1 MEGAI
6 QTMITTFQ
14 TQHGFQKI
22 GAYHLQPDG
31 TVNRSSSVTVTMR
44 KPLVYGIFC
53 DGICKYLGKTIQG
66 YSRPLNYHR
75 NDVMKTV
82 RDGIQTSLK
91 SGMSVEVYAKETNLV
106 LHHEG
111 LELNA
116 VEAIEQALI
125 TRHQPEWNNFVQA
138 PAANHENEQ

>member
-1 MEGAI
+1 
-6 QTMITTFQ
+6 MINAFQ
-14 TQHGFQKI
+14 AQHGFQKI
-22 GAYHLQPDG
+22 GAYHLNADG
-31 TVNRSSSVTVTMR
+31 TVGRSNEVQITIR

-66 YSRPLNYHR
+66 YSRPLNYHK

-82 RDGIQTSLK
+82 RDGIEVSLK
-91 SGMSVEVYAKETNLV
+91 NGMSVEVYAKENDLV

-125 TRHQPEWNNFVQA
+125 TRHTPEWNNFVQA
-138 PAANHENEQ
+138 ASTSREDAQ

>member
-1 MEGAI
+1 M
-6 QTMITTFQ
+6 QNMITTFK

-31 TVNRSSSVTVTMR
+31 TVNRSYSVTVTKR

-66 YSRPLNYHR
+66 YSRPLNYHK

-82 RDGIQTSLK
+82 KNGIEASLK
-91 SGMSVEVYAKETNLV
+91 SGMSVEVYAKETNLI
-106 LHHEG
+106 LKHEG
-111 LELNA
+111 LDLNA

-125 TRHQPEWNNFVQA
+125 TRHHPEWNNFVQDA
-138 PAANHENEQ
+138 SISPEDEQ

>member
-1 MEGAI
+1 M

-22 GAYHLQPDG
+22 GAYHLQSDG
-31 TVNRSSSVTVTMR
+31 TVNRSQTVMVTMR

-66 YSRPLNYHR
+66 YSRPLNYHK
-75 NDVMKTV
+75 NEVMRTV
-82 RDGIQTSLK
+82 KDGIESSLK

-125 TRHQPEWNNFVQA
+125 TRYHPEWNNFVQVA
-138 PAANHENEQ
+138 STSSEDAQ

>member
-1 MEGAI
+1 
-6 QTMITTFQ
+6 MINTFQ
-14 TQHGFQKI
+14 IQHGFQKI
-22 GAYHLQPDG
+22 GAYHLEADG
-31 TVNRSSSVTVTMR
+31 TVGRSKEVRITIR

-66 YSRPLNYHR
+66 YSRPLNYHK

-82 RDGIQTSLK
+82 RDGIEASLK
-91 SGMSVEVYAKETNLV
+91 KGLSVEVYAKENDLV

-125 TRHQPEWNNFVQA
+125 TRHTPEWNNFVQA
-138 PAANHENEQ
+138 ASTSREDAQ

>member
-31 TVNRSSSVTVTMR
+31 TVKRSSSVTVTMR

-82 RDGIQTSLK
+82 RDGIQTSLENE
-91 SGMSVEVYAKETNLV
+91 MSVEVYAKETNLV

-125 TRHQPEWNNFVQA
+125 TRHKPEWNNFVQA
-138 PAANHENEQ
+138 PAENPQDEQ

>member
-1 MEGAI
+1 
-6 QTMITTFQ
+6 MIKIFQ
-14 TQHGFQKI
+14 EQHGFQKI
-22 GAYHLQPDG
+22 GAYQLEADG
-31 TVNRSSSVTVTMR
+31 IISRSSQVQITDR

-66 YSRPLNYHR
+66 YSRPLNYHK
-75 NDVMKTV
+75 NDVMTRVK
-82 RDGIQTSLK
+82 DGIRASLEN
-91 SGMSVEVYAKETNLV
+91 GMSVDVYAKEEDLV

-125 TRHQPEWNNFVQA
+125 TRYTPEWNNFVQA
-138 PAANHENEQ
+138 APQNVM